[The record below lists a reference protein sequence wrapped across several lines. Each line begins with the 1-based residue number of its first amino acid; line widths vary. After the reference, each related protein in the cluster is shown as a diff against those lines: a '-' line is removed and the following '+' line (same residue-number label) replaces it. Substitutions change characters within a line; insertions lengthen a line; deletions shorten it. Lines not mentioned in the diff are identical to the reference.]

1 MQREKWHMRPGVQ
14 ESLELEA
21 TLDPVTTV
29 RIIVITEVS
38 AAPIMPDGPT
48 SWLVEEKRLGQ
59 LVTPSVINC

>member
-1 MQREKWHMRPGVQ
+1 MQREKWHMQPGVQ

-38 AAPIMPDGPT
+38 AAPITPDGPT
-48 SWLVEEKRLGQ
+48 SSLVEEKRLGQ
-59 LVTPSVINC
+59 IVTPSGINC